1 MLYYIQY
8 AKLKGGTMPK
18 ETELALELDK
28 WLNMDKYGLMECPN
42 CNGYGSSLKEHCD
55 KCTKCGGS
63 GVVDKRKE

>member
-1 MLYYIQY
+1 
-8 AKLKGGTMPK
+8 MPK